1 MTCPATVRTP
11 TVLAAAAAAVCLV
24 VAAPSCSAED
34 ADGAGG
40 TGGPSLPPSGG
51 IDYQLGGAYEPPAG
65 TTVVVRDASA
75 DPVEG
80 VYSVCYLNAFQ
91 SQPGTADSWGDLL
104 LRDASGAPVAD
115 PDWPDEFLLDTSS
128 AVRRAEI
135 ADRLA
140 PEIRGCADAGFDA
153 VEFDNLD
160 SSLRSGDAGTERAPG
175 LTPGLTPTDNL
186 ALARLLTDVARDAG
200 LASAQKNA
208 PELAGEGKD
217 AGFGFAV
224 AEDCGAY
231 GECAEYT
238 AVYDTVLDIE
248 YADVTE
254 FTGLC
259 RSGDLPEQTVRRDL
273 GLVTPEE
280 PDYAFDRC

>member
-1 MTCPATVRTP
+1 MTCLATVRTP

-24 VAAPSCSAED
+24 VAASSFSAED

-40 TGGPSLPPSGG
+40 TGAPALPPSGG

-115 PDWPDEFLLDTSS
+115 PDWPDEFLLDTSN

-140 PEIRGCADAGFDA
+140 PEIRGCADA
-153 VEFDNLD
+153 
-160 SSLRSGDAGTERAPG
+160 
-175 LTPGLTPTDNL
+175 
-186 ALARLLTDVARDAG
+186 
-200 LASAQKNA
+200 
-208 PELAGEGKD
+208 
-217 AGFGFAV
+217 
-224 AEDCGAY
+224 
-231 GECAEYT
+231 
-238 AVYDTVLDIE
+238 
-248 YADVTE
+248 TE

-259 RSGDLPEQTVRRDL
+259 RSGDPLEQTVRRDL
-273 GLVTPEE
+273 GLVSPEE

>member
-24 VAAPSCSAED
+24 VAASSCSAED

-140 PEIRGCADAGFDA
+140 R
-153 VEFDNLD
+153 
-160 SSLRSGDAGTERAPG
+160 RSGAARTPDSTRWNSTTSTRPCVQGTRA
-175 LTPGLTPTDNL
+175 
-186 ALARLLTDVARDAG
+186 
-200 LASAQKNA
+200 
-208 PELAGEGKD
+208 
-217 AGFGFAV
+217 
-224 AEDCGAY
+224 
-231 GECAEYT
+231 
-238 AVYDTVLDIE
+238 
-248 YADVTE
+248 
-254 FTGLC
+254 
-259 RSGDLPEQTVRRDL
+259 RSGHR
-273 GLVTPEE
+273 G
-280 PDYAFDRC
+280 

>member
-1 MTCPATVRTP
+1 MTCPATVGTP

-24 VAAPSCSAED
+24 VAASSCSAED

-160 SSLRSGDAGTERAPG
+160 SYLRSGDAGTERA
-175 LTPGLTPTDNL
+175 PGLTPTDNL

-238 AVYDTVLDIE
+238 AVYGTVLDIE
-248 YADVTE
+248 YADATE

>member
-1 MTCPATVRTP
+1 MTCLANVRTP

-24 VAAPSCSAED
+24 VAASSFSAED

-40 TGGPSLPPSGG
+40 TGAPALPPSGG

-104 LRDASGAPVAD
+104 LRDASGAP
-115 PDWPDEFLLDTSS
+115 
-128 AVRRAEI
+128 
-135 ADRLA
+135 
-140 PEIRGCADAGFDA
+140 EIRGCADA
-153 VEFDNLD
+153 
-160 SSLRSGDAGTERAPG
+160 
-175 LTPGLTPTDNL
+175 
-186 ALARLLTDVARDAG
+186 
-200 LASAQKNA
+200 
-208 PELAGEGKD
+208 
-217 AGFGFAV
+217 
-224 AEDCGAY
+224 
-231 GECAEYT
+231 
-238 AVYDTVLDIE
+238 
-248 YADVTE
+248 TE